1 MRQHLI
7 KNLKEQEKEILVKE
21 EKEISKY
28 NTPLSRAGPIHPQSM
43 KTDQLEVRR
52 PGTVAK
58 L

>member
-7 KNLKEQEKEILVKE
+7 KNLKEREKEILVKE

-28 NTPLSRAGPIHPQSM
+28 NTPLSKVGPIHPQSM

-52 PGTVAK
+52 PWNSS
-58 L
+58 